1 MFNIIHRRSIRVRLG
16 LLVGSFLVG
25 FLAFAGLAIHVLHVA
40 KVNGP
45 IYREIELASDLV
57 TDVLPPPQNAME
69 AYLLV
74 FEMLDEP
81 DRARLER
88 LIERSKQLRTRFEER
103 HAYWL
108 RLLPDGELK
117 ETLTRR
123 AYTPAMDFFTVRDDE
138 FIPAV
143 RAGYLEPATRLV
155 SGVLRAKYLE
165 HEAAMNEVVS
175 MAQQWHDLQETR
187 AAQII
192 SDRQQVLLLIGVA
205 ILAVALGLGF
215 VIARGVTRALRRTVG
230 IAGSVA
236 SASQQLAAATEQL
249 SSGCQEQAS
258 SLEETAASLEQITGA
273 VKQNAE
279 HAQQVTHLATTA
291 REDAERGGAVV
302 TAAVTSMKELAATS
316 TRIAEIINVVDE
328 IAFQTNLLALNAAV
342 EAARAGEYGRGFAVV
357 AAEVRNLA
365 QRSSQ
370 AAKEIKGLI
379 NESVRKVDA
388 GSELVAKTGATFDE
402 IVASVRK
409 VTDLIRDI
417 SASAQEQAAGVSEVN
432 TAVTHMDQVVQSTA
446 AQTEEL
452 SATAQCLAGQ
462 AGELEEV
469 MRQFRM
475 TANHAAAPAEPAGG
489 SAQPPVVAPHHVHAP
504 SAAAWKA
511 WVPRANGDGQSR
523 YPEAREF

>member
-1 MFNIIHRRSIRVRLG
+1 
-16 LLVGSFLVG
+16 
-25 FLAFAGLAIHVLHVA
+25 
-40 KVNGP
+40 
-45 IYREIELASDLV
+45 
-57 TDVLPPPQNAME
+57 
-69 AYLLV
+69 
-74 FEMLDEP
+74 
-81 DRARLER
+81 
-88 LIERSKQLRTRFEER
+88 
-103 HAYWL
+103 
-108 RLLPDGELK
+108 
-117 ETLTRR
+117 
-123 AYTPAMDFFTVRDDE
+123 MDFFTVRDDE

-165 HEAAMNEVVS
+165 HEAAMDEVVS
-175 MAQQWHDLQETR
+175 MAQQWRDFQETH
-187 AAQII
+187 AARLI
-192 SDRQQVLLLIGVA
+192 SDRLQVLLLIGVA

-388 GSELVAKTGATFDE
+388 GSELVAKTGANRVSANFTVSRPPPTTARSSRCCLNWTPTR
-402 IVASVRK
+402 IAWR
-409 VTDLIRDI
+409 I
-417 SASAQEQAAGVSEVN
+417 SASGTLSRN
-432 TAVTHMDQVVQSTA
+432 IPPQS
-446 AQTEEL
+446 L
-452 SATAQCLAGQ
+452 
-462 AGELEEV
+462 
-469 MRQFRM
+469 
-475 TANHAAAPAEPAGG
+475 PA
-489 SAQPPVVAPHHVHAP
+489 
-504 SAAAWKA
+504 
-511 WVPRANGDGQSR
+511 
-523 YPEAREF
+523 

>member
-1 MFNIIHRRSIRVRLG
+1 MRVRLG

-25 FLAFAGLAIHVLHVA
+25 FLGFAGLAIHALHTT

-45 IYREIELASDLV
+45 IYQEIMLADDLV
-57 TDVLPPPQNAME
+57 RDVLPPPLNALE

-88 LIERSKQLRTRFEER
+88 LIEHSKAQRAQFEER
-103 HAYWL
+103 HAYYE
-108 RLLPDGELK
+108 RTLPEGKLK
-117 ETLTRR
+117 EVLIQR
-123 AYTPAMDFFTVRDDE
+123 AYTPAKEFFALRDNE

-143 RAGYLEPATRLV
+143 NAANLAEATRLI
-155 SGVLRAKYLE
+155 SGPLRAKYLE
-165 HEAAMNEVVS
+165 HEAAMDEVVRL
-175 MAQQWHDLQETR
+175 AQQWRDLQETHAGELIR
-187 AAQII
+187 
-192 SDRQQVLLLIGVA
+192 DRQQVLLLIGIA
-205 ILAVALGLGF
+205 ILALALGLAS
-215 VIARGVTRALRRTVG
+215 VIARGVTRALRQTVG

-258 SLEETAASLEQITGA
+258 SLEETAASLEQITST

-279 HAQQVTHLATTA
+279 HALQVTHLATTA
-291 REDAERGGAVV
+291 REGAERGGAVV
-302 TAAVTSMKELAATS
+302 TAAVTSMKELATTS

-357 AAEVRNLA
+357 ATEVRNLA

-388 GSELVAKTGATFDE
+388 GSELVSKTGATFDE

-417 SASAQEQAAGVSEVN
+417 SASAQEQAAGISEVN

-452 SATAQCLAGQ
+452 SATAQSLAGQ
-462 AGELEEV
+462 ARALEEV
-469 MRQFRM
+469 MRQFRV
-475 TANHAAAPAEPAGG
+475 TANLAGAPEVPAGG
-489 SAQPPVVAPHHVHAP
+489 GSHPAVLAPHDVHAP
-504 SAAAWKA
+504 SATAWKA
-511 WVPRANGDGQSR
+511 WVPRAHGNGQLP